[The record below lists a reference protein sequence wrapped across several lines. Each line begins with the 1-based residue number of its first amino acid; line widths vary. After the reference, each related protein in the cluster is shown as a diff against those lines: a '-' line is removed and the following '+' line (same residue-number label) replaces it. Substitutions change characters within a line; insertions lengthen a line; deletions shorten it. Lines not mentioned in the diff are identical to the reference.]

1 MAVGKESLHSFSNRS
16 YARLHVAFLQST
28 HHAKYKLKGA
38 CAIDVCHETA
48 LTKTCPYTEEICKQ
62 GSRQES
68 CCTTK
73 IKTMKCNFGENK
85 IAFPFVILH

>member
-16 YARLHVAFLQST
+16 YALLHVAFLQST
-28 HHAKYKLKGA
+28 HQAKYKLKGA
-38 CAIDVCHETA
+38 CAIDVCHEIA

-68 CCTTK
+68 CK
-73 IKTMKCNFGENK
+73 RLYNKNQDDEVQFWGE
-85 IAFPFVILH
+85 